1 MAQGRGAPLELAVY
15 IGACILM
22 PHRVRVS
29 RGRLVT
35 TVRELRDFLFGP
47 IWHPSPTSNRPG
59 DWERVRAAALNASD
73 LWLPLEN
80 GDLWRAV
87 AVRKIPPADYRPE
100 YLDRQ
105 VIFDVELPDGAAH
118 GPVIDRLELARLRL
132 VSGPKFLAY
141 VAAHSI
147 AWRPGVTRRRHP
159 RNRSV
164 HLWSSD
170 PAHYPVLTAE
180 ARRRLAF
187 GSGDKKNRTRANQD
201 AAWEDLAG
209 VEILTRTATTQD
221 GRRGW
226 LIVPEAAAAA
236 IRGPA
241 QPENDVRVSRY
252 GTTTGSHLQP
262 DPDSDRGREGRRCRP
277 APLPRGSRGRCRHS
291 LSSVKDGFLVG
302 SSPAT
307 QPNSGK
313 IRRQSMRQREAFPR
327 PCSASWYLPLTY
339 NILILVKLIFSA

>member
-1 MAQGRGAPLELAVY
+1 MGEPHESKLTDYLTEEGRQSLLEERELVEAEAQRERLEALQIQTRPLDAPEVGEEAQTPPEVRPESRLDPILPVAVSVREHLARKAGRLAFGGIVDLDQDLPADRQLPLLPAPEGPRVPLLELVDRYGVPTMAQGQGAPLELAVY
-15 IGACILM
+15 IGACILT

-47 IWHPSPTSNRPG
+47 IWHPSPTGNRPG

-132 VSGPKFLAY
+132 VSGPKFRAY
-141 VAAHSI
+141 IAAHSV

-159 RNRSV
+159 RNRRMTF
-164 HLWSSD
+164 
-170 PAHYPVLTAE
+170 A
-180 ARRRLAF
+180 
-187 GSGDKKNRTRANQD
+187 
-201 AAWEDLAG
+201 
-209 VEILTRTATTQD
+209 
-221 GRRGW
+221 
-226 LIVPEAAAAA
+226 
-236 IRGPA
+236 
-241 QPENDVRVSRY
+241 
-252 GTTTGSHLQP
+252 
-262 DPDSDRGREGRRCRP
+262 
-277 APLPRGSRGRCRHS
+277 
-291 LSSVKDGFLVG
+291 
-302 SSPAT
+302 
-307 QPNSGK
+307 
-313 IRRQSMRQREAFPR
+313 
-327 PCSASWYLPLTY
+327 
-339 NILILVKLIFSA
+339 